1 MVNFAPL
8 ISIIVPVYNV
18 EQYLERCVDS
28 LIGQTFH
35 NIEIIL
41 VDDGSPD
48 NSGVICDDYAVR
60 DNRIKV
66 IHQKNAG
73 VTEARIAGFELSSGE
88 YISFV
93 DSDDYISSDYIEYL
107 YGLINKFH
115 VELACCHYYN
125 VYGEKIVPECRESVG
140 YFDRKGIETL
150 LSKNFLYD
158 YKQKRAAFFPGQ
170 CCKMMARKWVSA
182 SLYKSRGLKWGED
195 ITMLIDVLYHISSFY
210 VSSEQKYY
218 YVQHQGQ
225 TTRSADI
232 NTWNN
237 LVEHWRT
244 IIRLDVN
251 HYMTSQLAYRIL
263 RYIQVFMKNN
273 LALAVSYVDF
283 KRKVDLALENEVV
296 RELFVNYPYKNLTL
310 IDRLFVLFTK
320 QKQYWFFYLAGKM
333 AIPIKNCIKNNKV

>member
-1 MVNFAPL
+1 MDNLEPL

-18 EQYLERCVDS
+18 EQYLIRCIDS
-28 LIGQTFH
+28 LIYQTYQ
-35 NIEIIL
+35 NIEIVL

-48 NSGVICDDYAVR
+48 NSGKICDDYADR
-60 DNRIKV
+60 ESRIKV

-73 VTEARIAGFELSSGE
+73 VTEARIAGFEFSSGE
-88 YISFV
+88 YISFI
-93 DSDDYISSDYIEYL
+93 DSDDYVSSDYIEHL
-107 YGLINKFH
+107 YGFIKKFH
-115 VELACCHYYN
+115 VELACCQYYN
-125 VYGEKIVPECRESVG
+125 VYGEKLVPECRKTVG

-195 ITMLIDVLYHISSFY
+195 ITMLIDVLYQISSLY
-210 VSSEQKYY
+210 ISSELKYY

-225 TTRSADI
+225 TTRSADVS
-232 NTWNN
+232 TWNN

-244 IIRLDVN
+244 ILKLDVN

-263 RYIQVFMKNN
+263 RYVQVFMKNN
-273 LALAVSYVDF
+273 LVLAVPYVDF
-283 KRKVDLALENEVV
+283 KNNVEAALDNEVV
-296 RELFVNYPYKNLTL
+296 RDFFVGYPYKNLTL
-310 IDRLFVLFTK
+310 IDRIFVITMK
-320 QKQYWFFYLAGKM
+320 HKQYWFFYLAGKLVV
-333 AIPIKNCIKNNKV
+333 PIINSIKNNKI